1 MPALSRIVAALSR
14 ALVGAWLL
22 VAGHAAAAPELD
34 ALIAWQGECDDRAAL
49 RAEIQARG
57 ADLNEVVASDTAVKL
72 GIVVRQSAGNLLAD
86 IELTAAGS
94 HESRHVEARDCLA
107 LRRAVAWVLG
117 VFAEERAAAERT
129 PQPSTAVFPVPP
141 PPAAP
146 APAPKP
152 ATRQLTPR
160 VTRPEQPPPPRV
172 KATRPCAAPGPRF
185 SLGSELLLG
194 AGFVRAASLGPAL
207 IGSYRPCA
215 RWWPGFSVGVS
226 ELVSLGYE
234 VDARAIR
241 LERRAGQLGAWL
253 TLGLP
258 ELRGGLSLEAGRL
271 HAASTTSPAGPGG
284 FSNALWLAFA
294 APLELDV
301 PLFSSALTANLGVS
315 GVYAPLRYVLRY
327 ATAGELARL
336 GHFEL
341 RTAIGLSG
349 HF

>member
-1 MPALSRIVAALSR
+1 MSRIVAALSW
-14 ALVGAWLL
+14 ALFGVWLL
-22 VAGHAAAAPELD
+22 VARHAAAAPKLD

-72 GIVVRQSAGNLLAD
+72 GIVVRQSGDSLLAD

-94 HESRHVEARDCLA
+94 HESRHVEAHDCLA

-129 PQPSTAVFPVPP
+129 PEPSTGVFPAPP
-141 PPAAP
+141 TATPAP
-146 APAPKP
+146 APAAKP
-152 ATRQLTPR
+152 AAPQPTPR
-160 VTRPEQPPPPRV
+160 VPLPEQPHLPGV
-172 KATRPCAAPGPRF
+172 KALKPCGAPGPRF
-185 SLGSELLLG
+185 SLGSALLLG

-207 IGSYRPCA
+207 VGSYRPCG

-241 LERRAGQLGAWL
+241 LERRTGQLGAWL

-271 HAASTTSPAGPGG
+271 HAASATSPAGPGG
-284 FSNALWLAFA
+284 FSNAPWLAFA

-301 PLFSSALTANLGVS
+301 PLFSPALTANLGLS
-315 GVYAPLRYVLRY
+315 GVYTPLRYVLRY
-327 ATAGELARL
+327 ATAGELARP